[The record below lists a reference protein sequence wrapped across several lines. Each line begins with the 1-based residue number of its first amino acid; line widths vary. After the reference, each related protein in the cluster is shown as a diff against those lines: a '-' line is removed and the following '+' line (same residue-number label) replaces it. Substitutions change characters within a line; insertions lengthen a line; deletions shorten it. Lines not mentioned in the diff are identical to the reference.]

1 MTLTEQINEQ
11 LKAAM
16 KAKDQATMR
25 SLRAIKSALLIL
37 NTSGGDGPTEA
48 DEIAALVKMAKQRK
62 DSLALYVEQN
72 RPDLAK
78 IEEEELEV
86 IETFLPKQLSES
98 EITEAVQSIM
108 AKVNAQGMKDM
119 GKVMGKASQQLK
131 GKADGKLIAD
141 IVKKQLMS

>member
-108 AKVNAQGMKDM
+108 AKVNAQGMKDL
-119 GKVMGKASQQLK
+119 GKVMGMASQQLK

>member
-16 KAKDQATMR
+16 KAKDQANMR

-119 GKVMGKASQQLK
+119 GKVMGMANQQLK

>member
-37 NTSGGDGPTEA
+37 NTSGGSAPTEA

-78 IEEEELEV
+78 IEEEELAV

-98 EITEAVQSIM
+98 EITDAVQAIM
-108 AKVNAQGMKDM
+108 TQVSAQGMKDM
-119 GKVMGKASQQLK
+119 GKVMGMASQQLK

>member
-1 MTLTEQINEQ
+1 MKLTEKINEQ

-16 KAKDQATMR
+16 KAKDTATLR

-37 NTSGGDGPTEA
+37 NTSGGAGPTEA

-62 DSLALYVEQN
+62 DSLALYEEQN

-78 IEEEELEV
+78 IEEEELAV
-86 IETFLPKQLSES
+86 IETFLPKQMSED
-98 EITEAVQSIM
+98 EIAEAVKEIM
-108 AKVNAQGMKDM
+108 TQVNAQGMKDM
-119 GKVMGKASQQLK
+119 GKVMGMASQQMK

>member
-119 GKVMGKASQQLK
+119 GKVMGMASQQLK

>member
-1 MTLTEQINEQ
+1 MTLSEQINEQ

-37 NTSGGDGPTEA
+37 NTSGGSAPTEA

-78 IEEEELEV
+78 IEEEELAV

-98 EITEAVQSIM
+98 EITDAVQAIM
-108 AKVNAQGMKDM
+108 TQVSAQGMKDM
-119 GKVMGKASQQLK
+119 GKVMGMASQQLK

>member
-16 KAKDQATMR
+16 KAKDQATLR

-37 NTSGGDGPTEA
+37 NTSGGNGPTEA

-62 DSLALYVEQN
+62 DSLALYQEQN

-78 IEEEELEV
+78 IEEEELAV
-86 IETFLPKQLSES
+86 IETFLPKQLSEA
-98 EITEAVQSIM
+98 EIGAEVTAIIE
-108 AKVNAQGMKDM
+108 KVGAQGMKDM
-119 GKVMGKASQQLK
+119 GKVMGMASQQLK
-131 GKADGKLIAD
+131 GRADGKIIAD
-141 IVKKQLMS
+141 VVKKQLMG

>member
-16 KAKDQATMR
+16 KAKDQANMR

-86 IETFLPKQLSES
+86 IETFLPKLSES

-119 GKVMGKASQQLK
+119 GKVMGMANQQLK

>member
-1 MTLTEQINEQ
+1 
-11 LKAAM
+11 M

-37 NTSGGDGPTEA
+37 NTSGGSAPTEA

-78 IEEEELEV
+78 IEEEELAV

-98 EITEAVQSIM
+98 EITDAVQAIM
-108 AKVNAQGMKDM
+108 TQVSAQGMKDM
-119 GKVMGKASQQLK
+119 GKVMGMASQQLK